1 MEGISTGSALLI
13 LLLAVGAVQGLV
25 YGVLLFKSN
34 NENKQANQFLG
45 VILLIFSYR
54 LIVQS
59 MRLFGL
65 GYYDGWYYVMLDFSW
80 VNGALLY
87 FYIRALINQSIKLNK
102 SDIYHFYPLL
112 IQVGFSV
119 FVRIQNIYWDGTR
132 ESLSWLGYWGYVFWM
147 NNPTI
152 YLVASSLLIFYS
164 FSSFKLLREVSD
176 SVTIEP
182 DRIQWIRRILYS
194 FSVFFILV
202 FVTLLT
208 DLLYNAFI
216 TNDYYFYFT
225 RFYYYPFFIGLSLLT
240 YWLGFEGFK
249 RKDDRGIIIKP
260 DISEKLKKQL
270 ELLSKELDQKME
282 SEFLFRN
289 PELTVSVLA
298 NMIGVKPYLINK
310 CMSDVKQIKFSD
322 YINAY
327 RVSEVKELVNKPE
340 NKSYTLL
347 SIAYDAGFNS
357 KSSFNRAVKKHLGV
371 SPSELK
377 EKE

>member
-289 PELTVSVLA
+289 PELTVS
-298 NMIGVKPYLINK
+298 K
-310 CMSDVKQIKFSD
+310 
-322 YINAY
+322 
-327 RVSEVKELVNKPE
+327 
-340 NKSYTLL
+340 
-347 SIAYDAGFNS
+347 
-357 KSSFNRAVKKHLGV
+357 
-371 SPSELK
+371 
-377 EKE
+377 